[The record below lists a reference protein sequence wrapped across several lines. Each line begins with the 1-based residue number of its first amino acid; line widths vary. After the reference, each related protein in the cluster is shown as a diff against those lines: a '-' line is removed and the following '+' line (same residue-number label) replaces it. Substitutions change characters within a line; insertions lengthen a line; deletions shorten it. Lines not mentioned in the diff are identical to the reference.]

1 MPASFTLSGTRLA
14 GPRHGQ
20 VRPLSVRNFML
31 VALAIVLAAGVTM
44 LVISQASA
52 SEIAGAFIPASM
64 TQDAIGAAALG
75 SLLVSSVVAVLL
87 VMRRPPAGRRHTG
100 RDAPAE

>member
-1 MPASFTLSGTRLA
+1 MPASFSLTATRPA
-14 GPRHGQ
+14 RHGHSQ

-52 SEIAGAFIPASM
+52 REIAGVAM
-64 TQDAIGAAALG
+64 TQNAIGAAALG

-87 VMRRPPAGRRHTG
+87 VMRRPQASRRHSG
-100 RDAPAE
+100 RDATVE

>member
-1 MPASFTLSGTRLA
+1 
-14 GPRHGQ
+14 
-20 VRPLSVRNFML
+20 ML

-44 LVISQASA
+44 LVISEASA
-52 SEIAGAFIPASM
+52 SEIAGAFIPAAM

-87 VMRRPPAGRRHTG
+87 VLRRPQAGRRHTG
-100 RDAPAE
+100 RDTPAV

>member
-1 MPASFTLSGTRLA
+1 MPASFSLSAARR
-14 GPRHGQ
+14 PRHAQHQ

-44 LVISQASA
+44 LVITQASA
-52 SEIAGAFIPASM
+52 SEIAATTL

-87 VMRRPPAGRRHTG
+87 VMRRTPSGHRHSG
-100 RDAPAE
+100 RDTPAV

>member
-1 MPASFTLSGTRLA
+1 MPALFSLSAIRPA
-14 GPRHGQ
+14 GHGHGQ

-44 LVISQASA
+44 LVITQASA
-52 SEIAGAFIPASM
+52 SEIAGSDISAKL

-87 VMRRPPAGRRHTG
+87 VMRRPSAGRRHSG
-100 RDAPAE
+100 RDTPAV